1 MVIELNSLSK
11 KFGNFF
17 AVKELTLQVKPGE
30 IFGFLG
36 PNGAGKTTTIR
47 MMAGLMKPTSGQI
60 LLCGIDVSREPEK
73 AKAILGYIPDRPY
86 LYEKLTGEEFLE
98 FVAGLHHLKRGDGWQ
113 KRSADLLEIFN
124 LSDWRG
130 ELIESYSHGM
140 RQRLSITAALLHRP
154 QVLVV
159 DEPVVGL
166 DPKGTRLVKN
176 LFRDLSQKG
185 ITIFLSTHVLG
196 IAEETC
202 QRIGILNGG
211 QMIAMGTMDDL
222 REQAKIAD
230 HRLEAIFLKLTE
242 EETTESIAK

>member
-1 MVIELNSLSK
+1 MIELNSLSK

-113 KRSADLLEIFN
+113 KRSAELLEIFD
-124 LSDWRG
+124 LSDWRR